1 MSEFSNGIRTIR
13 KAIEAE
19 LKAEGVR
26 YTALSDNVRGS
37 APNDTDFSVAAFDRT
52 HTVTFNRQEIEDSER
67 ALDSFAHT
75 KIRMLVSHFTIER
88 DNRR

>member
-13 KAIEAE
+13 KAIDAE
-19 LKAEGVR
+19 LKAEGIR
-26 YTALSDNVRGS
+26 YTALSETVRGS
-37 APNDTDFSVAAFDRT
+37 PPNDTDFSVTAFGRT
-52 HTVTFNRQEIEDSER
+52 HSVTFNRQEIEDSAQ

-75 KIRMLVSHFTIER
+75 KVRLLLSHFTIER